1 MVMRIK
7 KKHVL
12 LEALLVDVSHEF
24 GTTEKRIL
32 KLLNREYGN
41 PYGFG
46 NNFNQW
52 EVGAW
57 LIETLEIPYE
67 MAYELTKTYYL
78 NYDKLFSEIESIRKR
93 ISTSQLFFENLSKFR
108 DNFKTEIGE
117 TYGTVNVKFKKDK
130 IVEPER
136 EVHLWGRFDGI
147 TLYIPLNLWEEI
159 DRRYTTTEERG
170 DRLILIDA
178 IFKPFD
184 KNGNV
189 VTDSWIS
196 PERYE
201 ESFDDEYFSVNV
213 SYRIGQDS
221 ENKKDL
227 MKIKVK
233 YPKPLTKVTY
243 YEMVKNIIDKIKLKI
258 NNTKFDLPIG
268 VTPLV

>member
-1 MVMRIK
+1 MRIK

-12 LEALLVDVSHEF
+12 LEALLVDVSTEF
-24 GTTEKRIL
+24 GATEKKIL
-32 KLLNREYGN
+32 KVLNREYGN
-41 PYGFG
+41 PYGIG
-46 NNFNQW
+46 SNFNQW
-52 EVGAW
+52 EVAAW

-67 MAYELTKTYYL
+67 MAYELTKTYYW

-93 ISTSQLFFENLSKFR
+93 ISMSQLFFENLSKFG

-136 EVHLWGRFDGI
+136 EVHLWSRFDGI
-147 TLYIPLNLWEEI
+147 GLYMPFNLWEI
-159 DRRYTTTEERG
+159 DRRYITTEERG

-196 PERYE
+196 SERYE
-201 ESFDDEYFSVNV
+201 ESIDDEYFSVNV
-213 SYRIGQDS
+213 LYQIGQDS

-227 MKIKVK
+227 MEIKVK

-243 YEMVKNIIDKIKLKI
+243 YEMIKDIIDKIKLKI
-258 NNTKFDLPIG
+258 NNTKFDLPSG